1 MSTFA
6 RFSEHAE
13 AGRLLDAAL
22 REGPAHAYLF
32 HGPPGVGKREVART
46 FARSLLDTQREFH
59 ADLYELDALGEMI
72 RIDAIREMRRDL
84 HMRPFEADRRVYL
97 ISARTC

>member
-22 REGPAHAYLF
+22 REGAAHAYLF
-32 HGPPGVGKREVART
+32 HGPGGVGKREVNPGAP
-46 FARSLLDTQREFH
+46 
-59 ADLYELDALGEMI
+59 G
-72 RIDAIREMRRDL
+72 
-84 HMRPFEADRRVYL
+84 
-97 ISARTC
+97 